1 MKRFVLNT
9 THQDV
14 SGDLVLVTA
23 GLPHVDTPHHLSLL
37 HIFSLTQPPAW

>member
-23 GLPHVDTPHHLSLL
+23 GLPYVDTPHRLSLL
-37 HIFSLTQPPAW
+37 HVFSLAWPPAW